1 MQTSPAGERAGGPPP
16 SPAAVVRGFSL
27 RLFSHELAVLLGAGI
42 PLLEAVQTLGE
53 KEHNPAVAGLLSRI
67 AQGLSGGVTLSTA
80 LQREPRSIDALF
92 VSVVQSAERTGQLRQ
107 ALTAHAAYLAW
118 TQDLRGKLLAAC
130 IYPAMLLGAGLLVL
144 LFLLLFVIPRFAEVL
159 ESLGGQLPVASAWL
173 MQLGR
178 LAGEHRLFTL
188 VLVLMVSVLPWQ
200 LWRRSDVRERAEQG
214 LWRLPLVGDKLR
226 LLALARL
233 YRTLSMLLQAGVPLP
248 AAMRTAHGVTAVALQ
263 PALQQAL
270 AQVTGGMRLS
280 QAIEGNGLTTP
291 VSLRMVRVGERTGQ
305 LGPMLAQAAAF
316 YDEELSRLSE
326 LVARLVNPVL
336 MLCMGGLIGTVVVLM
351 YLPIFQLAEQ
361 TQ

>member
-1 MQTSPAGERAGGPPP
+1 MSPAGEQPVSAAGAPGL
-16 SPAAVVRGFSL
+16 AARGFSL

-53 KEHNPAVAGLLSRI
+53 KEHNPAVAALLART
-67 AQGLSGGVTLSTA
+67 AQGLTEGLTLSAA
-80 LQREPRSIDALF
+80 LQREPQSVDGLF
-92 VSVVQSAERTGQLRQ
+92 VSVVQSAERTGQLRE
-107 ALTAHAAYLAW
+107 ALTAHAAYLVWA
-118 TQDLRGKLLAAC
+118 QDLRSKLLAAC

-159 ESLGGQLPVASAWL
+159 ESLGGQLPLASAWL

-178 LAGEHRLFTL
+178 LAGEHRLLTL
-188 VLVLMVSVLPWQ
+188 VLVALLLPWQ
-200 LWRRSDVRERAEQG
+200 LWQRDAVRERAGQW
-214 LWRLPLVGDKLR
+214 LWRLPLLGDKLR

-248 AAMRTAHGVTAVALQ
+248 AAMRTTLGGTAVALQ
-263 PALQQAL
+263 PAMQQAL
-270 AQVTGGMRLS
+270 AQVSGGVRLS
-280 QAIEGNGLTTP
+280 QALERNALTTP

-336 MLCMGGLIGTVVVLM
+336 MLFMGGLIGTVVVLM

>member
-1 MQTSPAGERAGGPPP
+1 MSPAGEQPVSAAGAPGL
-16 SPAAVVRGFSL
+16 AARGFSL

-53 KEHNPAVAGLLSRI
+53 KEHNPAVAALLART
-67 AQGLSGGVTLSTA
+67 AQGLTEGLTLSAA
-80 LQREPRSIDALF
+80 LQREPQSVDGLF
-92 VSVVQSAERTGQLRQ
+92 VSVVQSAERTGQLRE
-107 ALTAHAAYLAW
+107 ALTAHAAYLVWA
-118 TQDLRGKLLAAC
+118 QDLRSKLLAAC

-159 ESLGGQLPVASAWL
+159 ESLGGQLPLASAWL

-178 LAGEHRLFTL
+178 LAGEHRLLTL
-188 VLVLMVSVLPWQ
+188 VLVLVALLLPWQ
-200 LWRRSDVRERAEQG
+200 LWQRDAVRERAGQW
-214 LWRLPLVGDKLR
+214 LWCLPLLGDKLR

-248 AAMRTAHGVTAVALQ
+248 AAMRTTLGGTAVALQ
-263 PALQQAL
+263 PAMQQAL
-270 AQVTGGMRLS
+270 AQVSGGVRLS
-280 QAIEGNGLTTP
+280 QALERNALTTP

-316 YDEELSRLSE
+316 YDEELGRLSE

-336 MLCMGGLIGTVVVLM
+336 MLFMGGLIGTVVVLM

>member
-1 MQTSPAGERAGGPPP
+1 MPISPAGERASSPSL
-16 SPAAVVRGFSL
+16 SPAAAARGFSL

-53 KEHNPAVAGLLSRI
+53 KEHNPAVAALLTRI
-67 AQGLSGGVTLSTA
+67 AQGLSGGLTLSAT
-80 LQREPRSIDALF
+80 LQREPRNIDALF
-92 VSVVQSAERTGQLRQ
+92 VSVVQSAERTGQLRE

-118 TQDLRGKLLAAC
+118 AQDLRSKLLAAC

-178 LAGEHRLFTL
+178 LAGEHRLLTL
-188 VLVLMVSVLPWQ
+188 FVVLAIFLLPWQ
-200 LWRRSDVRERAEQG
+200 LWQRSEVREHAEQG
-214 LWRLPLVGDKLR
+214 LWRLPLLGDKLR
-226 LLALARL
+226 LLALARC

-248 AAMRTAHGVTAVALQ
+248 AAMRTTLDGTAVVLQ

-270 AQVTGGMRLS
+270 AQVSGGMRLS
-280 QAIEGNGLTTP
+280 QAMESNGLTTP

-305 LGPMLAQAAAF
+305 LGPMLGQAAAF
-316 YDEELSRLSE
+316 YDEELGRLSE